1 MLDYKDI
8 ITKYYALGM
17 SGGQIAEEIKVSKS
31 GVNGV
36 LRAFKECKTLGYPL
50 PQGITNYGIAEA
62 VYGKSPGGTGRDLS
76 YEMPDYAAVEKEMS
90 SRKNMTLVVL
100 WNRYTKKCRDRG
112 LKFYS
117 YRQFC
122 ENYAKWCE
130 ENKETLHFNAVIGQK
145 MEVDFAGKTFRMVDR
160 LTDEAVEIVV
170 FVAILPYSQYI
181 YAEGMISTKEPQW
194 IEVNNRALQYF

>member
-8 ITKYYALGM
+8 ITKHYALGM
-17 SGGQIAEEIKVSKS
+17 SGMAIAKSLNASPS
-31 GVNGV
+31 GVNDF
-36 LRAFKECKTLGYPL
+36 LRAFKECKSLGYPL

-62 VYGKSPGGTGRDLS
+62 VYGKNPAIAGRDLS
-76 YEMPDYAAVEKEMS
+76 YEMPDYEAVEKDMS

-100 WNRYTKKCRDRG
+100 WNRYAKKCRDCG

-145 MEVDFAGKTFRMVDR
+145 MEVCPIRFNGLPVS
-160 LTDEAVEIVV
+160 DERCGQ
-170 FVAILPYSQYI
+170 F
-181 YAEGMISTKEPQW
+181 G
-194 IEVNNRALQYF
+194 

>member
-8 ITKYYALGM
+8 ITKHFALDM
-17 SGGQIAEEIKVSKS
+17 SGRQIAEELKVSKS
-31 GVNGV
+31 GVNEF
-36 LRAFKECKTLGYPL
+36 LRAFKECRTLGYPL

-62 VYGKSPGGTGRDLS
+62 VYGKNPAQGGRDLS
-76 YEMPDYAAVEKEMS
+76 YELPDYAAVEKEMS

-100 WNRYTKKCRDRG
+100 WNRYAKKCRDSG

-130 ENKETLHFNAVIGQK
+130 ENKDTLHFNAVIGQK
-145 MEVDFAGKTFRMVDR
+145 MEVGFAGKTFHLVDR
-160 LTDEAVEIVV
+160 LIGEVTEIVV
-170 FVAILPYSQYI
+170 FVAVLPYS
-181 YAEGMISTKEPQW
+181 
-194 IEVNNRALQYF
+194 

>member
-8 ITKYYALGM
+8 IAKHYALGM
-17 SGGQIAEEIKVSKS
+17 SGGQIAASLGASKS
-31 GVNGV
+31 GVNDF

-50 PQGITNYGIAEA
+50 PQGITNYGIAA
-62 VYGKSPGGTGRDLS
+62 VYAAKEPVHSRDLS
-76 YEMPDYAAVEKEMS
+76 YELPDYKAVARAMS
-90 SRKNMTLVVL
+90 SRQNMTLVVL
-100 WNRYTKKCRDRG
+100 WNRYSKKCRDSG

-145 MEVDFAGKTFRMVDR
+145 MEVDFAGKTFRMTDR
-160 LTDEAVEIVV
+160 LTGESVEIVV
-170 FVAILPYSQYI
+170 FVAVLPYFQLI
-181 YAEGMISTKEPQW
+181 YPGNSRRIPCS
-194 IEVNNRALQYF
+194 LFH